1 MSSSS
6 VDLGVPVLSAF
17 DPFEY
22 RSQDLVAFG
31 FVLFEA
37 SRIPGYLGD
46 SGGQSGSA
54 FRRQDAPPE
63 YPIRTPEK
71 RVLLASFE

>member
-6 VDLGVPVLSAF
+6 CDLGVPVLSAF

-22 RSQDLVAFG
+22 WSQDLVAFG
-31 FVLFEA
+31 FVLLET
-37 SRIPGYLGD
+37 RRVPGYLGD

-63 YPIRTPEK
+63 YPIRTSEK
-71 RVLLASFE
+71 RVLLVSFE